1 MSWHSSTASRCGTSD
16 LRGLM
21 SGDDYTI
28 RPSRDE
34 EVPAIAAIY
43 RHHVL
48 HGVASFEEMP
58 PDAAEIGRR
67 RGEIVGRGLPYLV
80 AERAGRVIGYCYA
93 GLFRPRVA
101 YRFTVEDSVYV
112 AADEIGRGL
121 GRALLEQV
129 IARCSELGY
138 RQMVAVIGGRETLG
152 SIRLHE
158 RLGFSPIGVL
168 PAVGFKFGRWID
180 IILMQRELGA
190 GSDTLP
196 DNIAPGPGPTA

>member
-1 MSWHSSTASRCGTSD
+1 
-16 LRGLM
+16 M
-21 SGDDYTI
+21 SGADFTI
-28 RPSRDE
+28 RPSRDDDL
-34 EVPAIAAIY
+34 PAITAIY

-48 HGVASFEEMP
+48 NGVASFEEVP
-58 PDAAEIGRR
+58 PDRQEIARR
-67 RGEIVGRGLPYLV
+67 RGEIVARGLPYLV

-93 GLFRPRVA
+93 GPFRPRVG

-112 AADEIGRGL
+112 EADEIGRGL

-129 IARCSELGY
+129 ISRCSELGY

-158 RLGFSPIGVL
+158 RLGFAYIGAL
-168 PAVGFKFGRWID
+168 PAVGFKFGRWVD
-180 IILMQRELGA
+180 ITLMQRALGP

-196 DNIAPGPGPTA
+196 DRVAPGPG